1 MKPPSEAD
9 LILLENTALRDWRTR
24 LDKLKEQ
31 DWGATLCVVSTLEY
45 LIARARFHNQRQAAR
60 IQAKLSPRNGKSKPV
75 SSVQPKHKKAP

>member
-1 MKPPSEAD
+1 MKWQVVAR
-9 LILLENTALRDWRTR
+9 RDPGFNQPDRI
-24 LDKLKEQ
+24 
-31 DWGATLCVVSTLEY
+31 VSTLGY